1 MVVYIFTHMPTG
13 IPTAEE
19 VRRELDKIYES
30 KAELQRKLIR
40 EDRRLDVLARVL
52 GYEVLPFHWILI
64 NAKRT
69 LPGPWRL
76 FMAPRGSG
84 KSTILTVVDSVLLP
98 LVEPNIRILIG
109 SRVKDQ
115 AKDILAEIQ
124 GCFLVDHFCELFGE
138 LRGDKWGTGE
148 ATIKT
153 RTRQFKEPTWL
164 AAGADGPVTSKHF
177 DHVKADDLVDE
188 KNSRTDGERDRI
200 HVFLYKT
207 LVPTLMMVRADG
219 TPGELDL
226 IGTRYHPDDVYGRA
240 MEHDPKFSVNVCEV
254 PALVNPETG
263 EADVNGVSVVEEMLP
278 TEELKSLRI
287 SMGSAHFDS
296 QMQQSTKRMKGDI
309 FKDDFFLQ
317 YDDDPE
323 DLVRRL
329 ELKVWGA
336 CDLAIAEEQHQDE
349 YADAVIGVDDRETE
363 QHGLRIYV
371 LDAYHGR
378 IPYNMQI
385 SRAQYIFDRWDPIRF
400 GIEATAFQ
408 KARLHAVY
416 RELGTEIGDRCV
428 PVITLTDKVTRAW
441 KLAARY
447 EAGRIFHRRNVH
459 SDLEDQLVGF
469 PKGRFDDLF
478 DAVDLAVTLGCV
490 VRAKKARKRKVGL
503 FGGSPTVRRMRAGIS
518 ITTGGVR

>member
-1 MVVYIFTHMPTG
+1 M
-13 IPTAEE
+13 IPTADEI
-19 VRRELDKIYES
+19 RKELDKIAES

-52 GYEVLPFHWILI
+52 GYDVLPFHWILI
-64 NAKRT
+64 QAKRN
-69 LPGPWRL
+69 LPGPWRIYL
-76 FMAPRGSG
+76 APRGSG

-115 AKDILAEIQ
+115 SKDILAEIQ
-124 GCFLVDHFCELFGE
+124 GCFLVDRFCELFGD
-138 LRGDKWGTGE
+138 LRGEKWGTGE
-148 ATIKT
+148 ATVKT

-188 KNSRTDGERDRI
+188 KNSRTDGERERI
-200 HVFLYKT
+200 HTFFYKT

-219 TPGELDL
+219 TPGEMDL
-226 IGTRYHPDDVYGRA
+226 VGTRYHPEDVYGRA
-240 MEHDPKFSVNVCEV
+240 IEEDAKFAGNVCEV

-263 EADVNGVSVVEEMLP
+263 AADVNGVSVLEEMLP
-278 TEELKSLRI
+278 TEDLKALRI

-309 FKDDFFLQ
+309 FKDEMFIW
-317 YDDDPE
+317 YDEEPE

-329 ELKVWGA
+329 ELKVWSA
-336 CDLAIAEEQHQDE
+336 CDLAIAEEEQQDE
-349 YADAVIGVDDRETE
+349 YADAVIGVDDRENE
-363 QHGLRIYV
+363 SQHGLRVYV
-371 LDAYHGR
+371 LDRYHGK
-378 IPYNMQI
+378 IPYGMQI
-385 SRAQYIFDRWDPIRF
+385 ARAEYIFDRWDPIRF

-416 RELGTEIGDRCV
+416 RELGETIGDRCV
-428 PVITLTDKVTRAW
+428 PIVTLTDKVTRAW

-447 EAGRIFHRRNVH
+447 EAGRIFHRRSLH

-469 PKGRFDDLF
+469 PKGRYDDLF
-478 DAVDLAVTLGCV
+478 DALDLAVTLGCV
-490 VRAKKARKRKVGL
+490 VRARKTRKRKVGL
-503 FGGSPTVRRMRAGIS
+503 FGGPRTRRLRAGIS
-518 ITTGGVR
+518 ITAGGVR